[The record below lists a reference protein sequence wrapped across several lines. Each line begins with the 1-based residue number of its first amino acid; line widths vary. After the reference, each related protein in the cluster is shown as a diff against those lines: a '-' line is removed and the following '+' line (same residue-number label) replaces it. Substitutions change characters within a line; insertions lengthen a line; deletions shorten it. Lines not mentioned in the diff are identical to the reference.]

1 MEVNIKIGHYNTSVS
16 EKDIILDNGSCYQLM
31 TKTIFSG
38 WSDYP
43 MQISKTQFAKL
54 KKKGLVYTNE
64 ALEDFVRKKYGIK
77 SYIVLYKFDIP
88 AMIEAGYEIKQRS

>member
-1 MEVNIKIGHYNTSVS
+1 
-16 EKDIILDNGSCYQLM
+16 
-31 TKTIFSG
+31 
-38 WSDYP
+38 